1 MFLSCAENLHIEFN
15 KNLIGRGAPKDCN
28 QRLKNILNDLEIQ
41 YDTTD
46 DWDDDAEFVYIK
58 KFNWNENPEIVV
70 SQLISVIE
78 KLKKYFGE
86 EDVYARED
94 GMVRL
99 NNKAEA
105 FVSGWFGDIAYNRE
119 VLGADKDK
127 DGKINEEEYRQT
139 KSFFGGY
146 VSIEVSKKSGKV
158 VSMEDVI
165 TSSYKGGVTLASGD
179 YVQSFKT
186 EYTNIDTVLQDTIN
200 TDKNFDGTETLE
212 EILKFTYKTD
222 NTMLAVAN
230 DVSDMFGISLDTVLN
245 GSLDGLISSKIKKRN
260 NDEEEQKKKL
270 EAIQK
275 LIAAGGDISVLSP
288 EEKELLRYELA
299 KYKRKDSESY
309 DVNDLNKLSDELKN
323 MQTYKENADSS
334 NETVGTYYKD
344 RG

>member
-1 MFLSCAENLHIEFN
+1 MKKIKIEGTAFSAVPFAAQNKDKHTLQAEQITIENNEDFVYKFADNQNTDEN
-15 KNLIGRGAPKDCN
+15 KTVVFDDAKSGKKVAVK
-28 QRLKNILNDLEIQ
+28 LNDK
-41 YDTTD
+41 T
-46 DWDDDAEFVYIK
+46 
-58 KFNWNENPEIVV
+58 
-70 SQLISVIE
+70 IE

-165 TSSYKGGVTLASGD
+165 TSSYKGGVKLASGD

-186 EYTNIDTVLQDTIN
+186 EYTNIDTILQDTIN

-230 DVSDMFGISLDTVLN
+230 DVSDMFGISLDAVLN

-275 LIAAGGDISVLSP
+275 LIAAGGDVSVLSP

-299 KYKRKDSESY
+299 RYQRKDSESY

-344 RG
+344 MG

>member
-1 MFLSCAENLHIEFN
+1 MKKIKIEGTAFSAVPFAAQN
-15 KNLIGRGAPKDCN
+15 KNKHTLQAEQISIENNEDFVYKFADN
-28 QRLKNILNDLEIQ
+28 QNADENKIVVFDDAKSGKKVAVKLNDK
-41 YDTTD
+41 T
-46 DWDDDAEFVYIK
+46 
-58 KFNWNENPEIVV
+58 
-70 SQLISVIE
+70 IE

-165 TSSYKGGVTLASGD
+165 TSSYKGGATLASGD

-334 NETVGTYYKD
+334 NETVGMYYKD

>member
-1 MFLSCAENLHIEFN
+1 MKKIKIEGTAFSAVPFAAQN
-15 KNLIGRGAPKDCN
+15 KNKHTLQAEQISIENNEDFVYKFADN
-28 QRLKNILNDLEIQ
+28 QNADENKIVVFDDAKSGKKVAVKLNDK
-41 YDTTD
+41 T
-46 DWDDDAEFVYIK
+46 
-58 KFNWNENPEIVV
+58 
-70 SQLISVIE
+70 IE